1 MVVNIVY
8 LGVSKSIQKGLIE
21 LIILPPII
29 EVIVLR
35 RVEIDAVA
43 AMVEKVVT
51 KDGKINGLKKY
62 AGQTVVVIVTKQT
75 K

>member
-1 MVVNIVY
+1 MIF
-8 LGVSKSIQKGLIE
+8 LGVSKSIQKGLIDFI
-21 LIILPPII
+21 LLPPII

-35 RVEIDAVA
+35 RVEIEDVT

-62 AGQTVVVIVTKQT
+62 AGQTVVVIATQQRQ
-75 K
+75 

>member
-1 MVVNIVY
+1 M
-8 LGVSKSIQKGLIE
+8 GVSKSIQKGLID
-21 LIILPPII
+21 LILLPPSI

>member
-1 MVVNIVY
+1 
-8 LGVSKSIQKGLIE
+8 LGVSKSIQKGLID
-21 LIILPPII
+21 LILLPLII